1 SKRIYVPSRRRCS
14 LRVRTITA
22 FTTVPF
28 LAVPSGEASFTEA
41 VITSPKWAT
50 RPVEPPSGRIICS
63 LRAPE
68 LSATSSMVLIITAII
83 SSPYGP
89 PSGCPILSPALGE
102 RVSLDRLSLD
112 RRHQGCALHDFFQI
126 PALQFRERS
135 RLFDLHDIPQ
145 VRHAFFV
152 VRVVPLAALHYT
164 LVERVGLLPPD
175 FDHNGLGHL
184 GGHHFANQSLAAAD
198 RGRFAGFSCFG
209 HGLLCLR
216 RSLLGGRFLLFH
228 WRRRFFPWC
237 RRRGLGRGSGFA
249 TGQFL
254 LALHRVDAGNVL
266 LQLANLLQALG
277 LSHLQL
283 KLHLEELVRQLALLM
298 KQFGIGQISYLL
310 YIHGSNP

>member
-1 SKRIYVPSRRRCS
+1 MKVPSRRRCS

-22 FTTVPF
+22 LTTVPF
-28 LAVPSGEASFTEA
+28 LAVPSGDASLTAA
-41 VITSPKWAT
+41 VTMSPNPAT

-68 LSATSSMVLIITAII
+68 LSATSSMLLIITAIVV
-83 SSPYGP
+83 SPFAAR
-89 PSGCPILSPALGE
+89 SGLA
-102 RVSLDRLSLD
+102 DRLLFD
-112 RRHQGCALHDFFQI
+112 WRHQGRALHDLLQL
-126 PALQFRERS
+126 PALQLGQRT
-135 RLFDLHDIPQ
+135 RLFNLHKIAE
-145 VRHAFFV
+145 VCGAVLV
-152 VRVVPLAALHYT
+152 VRVELLTARHHA
-164 LVERVGLLPPD
+164 LVERVCLLPPD